1 MRHDRVLLVD
11 DEVEFV
17 EVLAERLTR
26 RGLEVTT
33 ATSGDEGVRQV
44 REQSFDAVILDL
56 AMPGL
61 DGLETLRQMLEVQPR
76 LQVMILTGRA
86 TIRSAVTATEL
97 GAVDILEKPTDVD
110 TLVGHIRDARAR
122 RLALDERATQD
133 QISEILRT
141 RGW

>member
-1 MRHDRVLLVD
+1 
-11 DEVEFV
+11 
-17 EVLAERLTR
+17 
-26 RGLEVTT
+26 
-33 ATSGDEGVRQV
+33 
-44 REQSFDAVILDL
+44 
-56 AMPGL
+56 
-61 DGLETLRQMLEVQPR
+61 MLEAQPR

-97 GAVDILEKPTDVD
+97 GAVDILEKPTDVE
-110 TLVGHIRDARAR
+110 TLVDHIREARAR